1 MSSQAQPSPASLRRL
16 WRQLRILQLAV
27 LLLALAVAGE
37 GWLLLR
43 RPAPVAGLKP
53 PLPAGELAS
62 EQAFLDG
69 ARSQTEQLVASWRS
83 VKLPYALETIEA
95 LGAGESP
102 WLQAFA
108 AEQGLDAEA
117 TRRLGQVLAQ
127 HCLHMNEVLVAE
139 ARGSHAPADTAL
151 FVKTE
156 RTRLLRSL
164 VELLGSE
171 RAAALQVLVERE
183 LPPRD

>member
-1 MSSQAQPSPASLRRL
+1 MSSQVPASASSVRRL
-16 WRQLRILQLAV
+16 WRQLRVLQLCV
-27 LLLALAVAGE
+27 LMLALAVAGE

-43 RPAPVAGLKP
+43 HPAPVAGLKP
-53 PLPAGELAS
+53 PLPAEELSS

-69 ARSQTEQLVASWRS
+69 ARSQTEQLVASWKS
-83 VKLPYALETIEA
+83 VRLPYALETIEQI
-95 LGAGESP
+95 GAARSP

-108 AEQGLDAEA
+108 AEQGLDDET
-117 TRRLGQVLAQ
+117 TRQLGQVLAQ
-127 HCLHMNEVLVAE
+127 HLLHMNEVLVAE
-139 ARGSHAPADTAL
+139 SRGSHAPADTAL

-171 RAAALQVLVERE
+171 RAAALQVLVEQH
-183 LPPRD
+183 LPAQG